1 MLGSIGTKLALKKLG
16 LPKDPFDFSGFT
28 SDPNREP
35 NKLRKP
41 RPDDAADKE
50 DGSWTSWMSLK
61 SLPLTVHP
69 WLSPPPPPVDVAR
82 VPRIGDEAPRDGE
95 GRLVFV
101 RGRRT
106 MVVFLRCVG
115 CACKPPPPPLCLN
128 FNSCSSIAP
137 LGISY

>member
-1 MLGSIGTKLALKKLG
+1 MLGSIGTKIALKKLG

-28 SDPNREP
+28 SDPGREP

-41 RPDDAADKE
+41 RPGDPPSDGYDDE
-50 DGSWTSWMSLK
+50 SSWTSWMSLK

-82 VPRIGDEAPRDGE
+82 VPRIGDQAPRDID

-115 CACKPPPPPLCLN
+115 CACE
-128 FNSCSSIAP
+128 SSPYTYLA
-137 LGISY
+137 LW